1 MELAA
6 PSMDTAE
13 VPTLTVE
20 LDARV
25 DVLAPQVALA
35 GLGLRLGHT
44 PQMVNVDVVM
54 VTSSATPPAPSTPEL
69 AVPPMDGVAT
79 LPITV
84 GLGAK
89 VDVMAQL
96 VAMGAALGA
105 ALGRP
110 LQLQRHLA
118 LKNPYWARL
127 RVALRM
133 AVILLMVLAALGM
146 GTPCVVIGQTVV
158 VVLFTG

>member
-6 PSMDTAE
+6 PSMDIVE

-20 LDARV
+20 PAARV
-25 DVLAPQVALA
+25 DVLAPQVAPV

-44 PQMVNVDVVM
+44 PQMANVDVVM
-54 VTSSATPPAPSTPEL
+54 VTSFATPPAPFTREL

-79 LPITV
+79 LLITV
-84 GLGAK
+84 GLAAK
-89 VDVMAQL
+89 VGVMAQL
-96 VAMGAALGA
+96 VAMGA

-118 LKNPYWARL
+118 LKNPY
-127 RVALRM
+127 
-133 AVILLMVLAALGM
+133 
-146 GTPCVVIGQTVV
+146 
-158 VVLFTG
+158 

>member
-6 PSMDTAE
+6 PSMDIVE

-20 LDARV
+20 PAARV
-25 DVLAPQVALA
+25 DVLAQVAPV

-44 PQMVNVDVVM
+44 PQMANVDVVM
-54 VTSSATPPAPSTPEL
+54 VTSSATPPAPFTREL

-79 LPITV
+79 LLITV
-84 GLGAK
+84 GLAAK

-118 LKNPYWARL
+118 LKNPY
-127 RVALRM
+127 
-133 AVILLMVLAALGM
+133 
-146 GTPCVVIGQTVV
+146 
-158 VVLFTG
+158 